1 MFIDFGKNIW
11 TVLPEERKLDWMTS
25 EALVNS
31 IFILDYG
38 VFKATHRRSLFCIRP
53 KFSRVEYNGW
63 FFYFSLEIDDNQI

>member
-31 IFILDYG
+31 IFTRCSTLTSYNVG
-38 VFKATHRRSLFCIRP
+38 LLKPVALTFTLFKIGKNT
-53 KFSRVEYNGW
+53 
-63 FFYFSLEIDDNQI
+63 